1 MPEFA
6 VVRSGDAIRPLVA
19 YWRQAQ
25 LPCPIVVVG
34 GGRWGRT
41 WVKVIAGAQAIST
54 GIAIASRTAPES
66 VRQWLQT
73 QEIGQSAHLVA
84 SLDEAMQLYPRPVAA
99 IVASRPRD
107 HVRDSLDALERGLHV
122 LVEKP
127 ISPAAVD
134 GGRLL
139 LAARAAGRVLAI
151 GTEFAFLPALHAV
164 AETLKEYLQ
173 GAVRLTLDWDDP
185 AHEVRHGEVKTHHGE
200 TSVVIDLLAHAV
212 SIFDI
217 LVPQTGVD
225 VADVDLSAD
234 GNVGNVVLRD
244 SKDGR
249 FVLLCNRIAAVRRR
263 MLTIDVGSI
272 HATVDFSS
280 NLPLV
285 VIDGSPCEIPED
297 ILALDSTLRLE
308 LGAFLTEISGQGPV
322 GTPIS
327 SQIPNHLRLQAQL
340 ENALG

>member
-1 MPEFA
+1 M
-6 VVRSGDAIRPLVA
+6 RTGDAIRPLVA
-19 YWRQAQ
+19 YWHQAQ
-25 LPCPIVVVG
+25 VPCPIVVVG

-41 WVKVIAGAQAIST
+41 WVKVIAGARATST
-54 GIAIASRTAPES
+54 GISIAARTAPES

-73 QEIGQSAHLVA
+73 QEIVGSAQPVA
-84 SLDEAMQLYPRPVAA
+84 SLDEAMQLHPRPVAA

-107 HVRDSLDALERGLHV
+107 HVRDSLDALDRGLHV

-134 GGRLL
+134 GERLL
-139 LAARAAGRVLAI
+139 VAARAAGRVLAI
-151 GTEFAFLPALHAV
+151 GTEFAFLPVLHAV
-164 AETLKEYLQ
+164 AETLKEDLQ
-173 GAVRLTLDWDDP
+173 GAVCLTLHWDDP
-185 AHEVRHGEVKTHHGE
+185 AHEVRHGDAKTHHGE

-217 LVPQTGVD
+217 LVPQTGVE
-225 VADVDLSAD
+225 VADVDLSTD
-234 GNVGNVVLRD
+234 GNVGHVVLRD
-244 SKDGR
+244 GDGRR
-249 FVLLCNRIAAVRRR
+249 FVLLCDRTAAARRR
-263 MLTIDVGSI
+263 ELTIDVGSI

-280 NLPLV
+280 NPALV
-285 VIDGSPCEIPED
+285 VIDGNPCRIPKD
-297 ILALDSTLRLE
+297 VLALDSTLRLE
-308 LGAFLTEISGQGPV
+308 LGAFLTEISGSV